1 MVETHIDDEFISS
14 VFDKIIPMHS
24 MLANLRDL
32 DLSHNIISN
41 SYISLMQSLQ

>member
-14 VFDKIIPMHS
+14 VFDKIIPMHV

-41 SYISLMQSLQ
+41 SYISLMQSL